1 MNLKIL
7 KKSIF
12 IVLSLALV
20 LQVYFWAEPTGAVLT
35 AADQVKVTLVVDA
48 GLTITDGLDVIM
60 DPHLGISSDTAI
72 GSSSWTVKSNSVDGY
87 TLAVKASSSPALV
100 HINRPAEHF
109 DDYSEATSGVPD
121 LWSVDANKIEFGYSV
136 FGTDVNGTTWGTGN
150 TCGSAP
156 TIPVVDR
163 KYIGL
168 ETTDRTIATRST
180 VTPNSGIVTNICFA
194 AEQKGVY
201 APSGTYEATITATA
215 TTI

>member
-20 LQVYFWAEPTGAVLT
+20 FQVYLWAEPTSALT
-35 AADQVKVTLVVDA
+35 ESDQVKVTLVVDA
-48 GLTITDGLDVIM
+48 GLTLTPGADVTM
-60 DPHLGISSDTAI
+60 DPHLGISSNTAI

-109 DDYSEATSGVPD
+109 DDYSEATPGVPD
-121 LWSVDANKIEFGYSV
+121 LWSVDTNKVEFGYSV
-136 FGTDVNGTTWGTGN
+136 FGTDVNGTTWGTGA
-150 TCGSAP
+150 TCGTAP
-156 TIPVVDR
+156 TIPPTNR
-163 KYIGL
+163 KYLGF
-168 ETTDRTIATRST
+168 ETTDVTVATRST
-180 VTPNSGIVTNICFA
+180 VTPNSGIATTICFA
-194 AEQKGVY
+194 AEQKNVY
-201 APSGTYEATITATA
+201 AASGTYEATITATA